1 MKNPIQAIPVINLAL
16 AFIPVVAV
24 IVIHY
29 LWSQGYKNSLYA
41 VSRMLV
47 QLLMIGYFLS
57 YIFDSNSGWIV
68 LTVVAVMIFVGSWIS
83 LRTIK
88 NKQLLLYPKAL
99 VSLIIGGGITLILV
113 TQFVLNLRPW
123 YLPSYFIPLA
133 GMIFANAMN
142 SVSLAADRLEAEI
155 DRNVEYE
162 QARNIAFR
170 ASLIPITNSLFAVGL
185 VSIPGMMTGQIL
197 SGVSPL
203 IAARYQIMVMCMV
216 FGAAGISSAC
226 FLTLIKPYI
235 ALKDKLTIKDICYI
249 VYILIAPQLYVV

>member
-1 MKNPIQAIPVINLAL
+1 MKNPIQIIPIINLTL
-16 AFIPVVAV
+16 AFIPVIAV
-24 IVIHY
+24 IVIHC
-29 LWSQGYKNSLYA
+29 LWSQGYKNSIYA

-57 YIFDSNSGWIV
+57 YIFNSNSGLIV
-68 LTVVAVMIFVGSWIS
+68 LTVVAVMIFIASWIS

-99 VSLIIGGGITLILV
+99 LAILTGGGITLILV
-113 TQFVLNLRPW
+113 TQFVLNLTPW

-142 SVSLAADRLEAEI
+142 SVSLAADRLEAEVG
-155 DRNVEYE
+155 RNIKYE
-162 QARNIAFR
+162 EARNIAFR
-170 ASLIPITNSLFAVGL
+170 SSLIPITNSLFAVGL

-226 FLTLIKPYI
+226 FLTLIKSDI
-235 ALKDKLTIKDICYI
+235 VIKDTFKS
-249 VYILIAPQLYVV
+249 AQ

>member
-1 MKNPIQAIPVINLAL
+1 MKNPIQVIPAINLAL
-16 AFIPVVAV
+16 AFIPVIAV
-24 IVIHY
+24 IAIHY
-29 LWSQGYKNSLYA
+29 RWSQGYRNSLYA

-47 QLLMIGYFLS
+47 QLLVIGYFLS
-57 YIFDSNSGWIV
+57 YIFDSNSGWII
-68 LTVVAVMIFVGSWIS
+68 LTVVAVMVSVASWIS

-99 VSLIIGGGITLILV
+99 LSLIIGGGISLIIV
-113 TQFVLNLRPW
+113 TQFVLNLTPW
-123 YLPSYFIPLA
+123 FLPSYFVPLA

-142 SVSLAADRLEAEI
+142 SISLAADRLEAEI

-226 FLTLIKPYI
+226 FLKLVKPDL
-235 ALKDKLTIKDICYI
+235 ALQDKLTS
-249 VYILIAPQLYVV
+249 A